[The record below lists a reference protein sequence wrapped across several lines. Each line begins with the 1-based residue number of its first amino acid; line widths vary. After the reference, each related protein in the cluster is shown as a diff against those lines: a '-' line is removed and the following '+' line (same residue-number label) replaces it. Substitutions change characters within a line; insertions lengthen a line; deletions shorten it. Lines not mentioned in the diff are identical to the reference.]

1 MAIAWYAK
9 VMGKTEGPLKPS
21 ELMEM
26 IRNEEVTGAT
36 MVRKNNSDWVAASE
50 VLGLFEA
57 AYKDQP
63 EKVKKDRD
71 TEYEGDY

>member
-1 MAIAWYAK
+1 MATKWFCK
-9 VMGKTEGPLKPS
+9 LFGKTEGPFTPP

-26 IRNEEVTGAT
+26 IRNEEVTAGT
-36 MVRKNNSDWVAASE
+36 PIRKNDSDWVSASD
-50 VLGLFEA
+50 VIGLFDA

-63 EKVKKDRD
+63 DKVKRVRD